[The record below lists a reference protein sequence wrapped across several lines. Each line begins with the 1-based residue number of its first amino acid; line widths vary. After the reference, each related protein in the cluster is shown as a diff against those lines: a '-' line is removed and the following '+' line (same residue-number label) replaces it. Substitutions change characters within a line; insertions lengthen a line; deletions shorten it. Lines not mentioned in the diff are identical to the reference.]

1 MNLVEL
7 IQQLAKTKKLERLLA
22 NLNTN
27 DPDKKPTGSSRGVGT
42 AVAPAPD
49 ETPAP
54 SFTILSDASYTM
66 QYIIDSLEDTSKRV
80 TSITQMKDTTTP
92 PDKRMVLNPSGLY
105 TPFDTSIVYT
115 TNESI
120 YSVESIPDH
129 WADTG
134 IYSKTPDLAA
144 DLFVTKEVARLGVDL
159 YKGSRTALVPFT
171 VTDAQLIDG
180 TYGHYNFETT
190 YPMYTYTVTIEKWDG
205 SFTSTY
211 YVLVIGY
218 PSGYDTSIYILPG
231 SAGVPLVMTVVT
243 INLTTGAYTGVSEEP
258 AVPSFPSAPNSFCLA
273 LKSTGLWTPDPAESP
288 VITPTKYASGVHVID
303 MKFGETFARTARV
316 CPTKTGGFMCYE
328 TVQSV
333 PQGYLKIFDRTGTF
347 KEVVPSTSLNQYLP

>member
-1 MNLVEL
+1 MNFVEL

-49 ETPAP
+49 DTPAP

-66 QYIIDSLEDTSKRV
+66 QYVIDSLEDTSKRV
-80 TSITQMKDTTTP
+80 TSITQMREVTTP
-92 PDKRMVLNPSGLY
+92 PEKRMVLNPSGLY
-105 TPFDTSIVYT
+105 TPFDNSTVYT
-115 TNESI
+115 TIQSI
-120 YSVESIPDH
+120 YSIQSYPYLWE
-129 WADTG
+129 DTG
-134 IYSKTPDLAA
+134 IYSKTPQAAA
-144 DLFVTKEVARLGVDL
+144 DLYIRKEVERLTGYV
-159 YKGSRTALVPFT
+159 GSITIPLAAFT
-171 VTDAQLIDG
+171 VTDAQLIHG
-180 TYGHYNFETT
+180 TYGHYNFQTT
-190 YPMYTYTVTIEKWDG
+190 YPMYTYQADIWNALR
-205 SFTSTY
+205 TSGGTY
-211 YVLVIGY
+211 YDLVIGY
-218 PSGYDTSIYILPG
+218 PASYDTSVSILPASSG
-231 SAGVPLVMTVVT
+231 YTLVVT
-243 INLTTGAYTGVSEEP
+243 LVDVDLVTGAFTSVYEIVDLT
-258 AVPSFPSAPNSFCLA
+258 SFPSTATTFCLA
-273 LKSTGLWTPDPAESP
+273 LKSTGLWTPNPSESP
-288 VITPTKYASGVHVID
+288 VITPTKYANGVHVID